1 MIRLVP
7 LVFLLSG
14 CLSVDMGT
22 PVLYPSVCS
31 GDLHCQRNLNAQ
43 TLHYLGHQYAA
54 TELMCSDKNVK
65 EVMEDECGNGL

>member
-1 MIRLVP
+1 MIRVIP

-22 PVLYPSVCS
+22 PVSFPSACR
-31 GDLHCQRNLNAQ
+31 GDTHCQRNLNAQ

-54 TELMCSDKNVK
+54 TELMCGDKKVK
-65 EVMEDECGNGL
+65 EVLEECGNG